1 MAVGRLLSRVL
12 PSGVF
17 KLFSSSSSSSCAWNG
32 TGTGGIVRVT
42 VLWIVSLKRDG
53 ILRYRSGVRLT
64 LRLHACRRLVL

>member
-1 MAVGRLLSRVL
+1 MAVGRLFSRVL

-17 KLFSSSSSSSCAWNG
+17 KLFSSSSCAWIEI
-32 TGTGGIVRVT
+32 GTGGIVRVT
-42 VLWIVSLKRDG
+42 VLWLVSLKRDG

>member
-17 KLFSSSSSSSCAWNG
+17 KLFSSSSSCAWIEI
-32 TGTGGIVRVT
+32 GTGGIVRVT
-42 VLWIVSLKRDG
+42 VLWLVSLKRDG

>member
-1 MAVGRLLSRVL
+1 MAVGRLFSRVL

-17 KLFSSSSSSSCAWNG
+17 KLFSSSSSSCAWIEI
-32 TGTGGIVRVT
+32 GTGGIVRVT
-42 VLWIVSLKRDG
+42 VLWLVSLKRDG